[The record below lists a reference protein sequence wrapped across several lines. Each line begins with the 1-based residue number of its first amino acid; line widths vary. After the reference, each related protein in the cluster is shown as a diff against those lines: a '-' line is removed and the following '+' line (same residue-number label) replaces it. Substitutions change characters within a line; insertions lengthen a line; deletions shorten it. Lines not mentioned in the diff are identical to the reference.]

1 MSASSKG
8 QKITILCST
17 RGLKPIEEGWVEG
30 KGLLEVKMD
39 EIKIKGKRL
48 LEIKMDGIKVK
59 WKGLLKIKMDDIKV
73 KQEQ

>member
-8 QKITILCST
+8 QKIPILCST
-17 RGLKPIEEGWVEG
+17 WGLKPIEE
-30 KGLLEVKMD
+30 GLLEVKMD